1 VTFEIYAA
9 GSLAQV
15 AAAVQSEVQPKL
27 PGTPLKIRT
36 LTAQLESSLV
46 QERLMATLAGV
57 FGSLALL
64 LAGVG
69 LCGLLGYTVARRTSE
84 IGIRVALGAQRSQVL
99 WLVMR
104 DALLMVAWG
113 AALGFPAAV
122 AASRVVSSM
131 LFGVKGTDVSTVMS
145 AAAILVL
152 VGALAGFLPAR
163 RAFGIDPMVA
173 LRHE

>member
-1 VTFEIYAA
+1 
-9 GSLAQV
+9 
-15 AAAVQSEVQPKL
+15 
-27 PGTPLKIRT
+27 
-36 LTAQLESSLV
+36 
-46 QERLMATLAGV
+46 MATLAGA

-69 LCGLLGYTVARRTSE
+69 LFGLLGYTVARRTNE

-113 AALGFPAAV
+113 AALGLPAAW
-122 AASRVVSSM
+122 AASRLVSSM
-131 LFGVKGTDVSTVMS
+131 LFGVQWTDLPTVMG
-145 AAAILVL
+145 ATAILAL

-163 RAFGIDPMVA
+163 RASGIDPMVA